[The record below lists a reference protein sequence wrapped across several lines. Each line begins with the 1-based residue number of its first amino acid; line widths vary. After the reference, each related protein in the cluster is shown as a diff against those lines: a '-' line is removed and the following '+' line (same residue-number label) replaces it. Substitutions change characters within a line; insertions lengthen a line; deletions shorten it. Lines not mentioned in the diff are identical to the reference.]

1 MSATPRHST
10 ALPHVGTYTREI
22 PISVE
27 RMYENALDWEHLP
40 YLHRSTF
47 SRIECVEAGEWGWRA
62 RVRSRRNPERAPVML
77 ELTLDRKCRRW
88 ITRTLEGQGAGT
100 EIWTHAFPIG
110 ERRTDIVVDFFVP
123 AVAPDRAAAAGE
135 FYVALY
141 TRLYDEDVWMM
152 TERQRQLDFVHA
164 PGRETGAARVVLG
177 ATGEVRARL
186 PMPFDLGGRTWRI
199 VEVKGELIAHATV
212 CPHLLGPL
220 NASAVETGGVI
231 ECPWH
236 GYRFDIRSRACVSGA
251 RLSLAPAP
259 RIAIDSQ
266 GRVVAEMN

>member
-1 MSATPRHST
+1 VSGAARTAS
-10 ALPHVGTYTREI
+10 ALPHVGTYTREL
-22 PISVE
+22 PVSVE

-47 SRIECVEAGEWGWRA
+47 SRIDCVAAGEWGWRA
-62 RVRSRRNPERAPVML
+62 RVWSRRNPERAPAML
-77 ELTLDRKCRRW
+77 ELALDRKCRRW

-100 EIWTHAFPIG
+100 EIWTHAFPIS

-123 AVAPDRAAAAGE
+123 AVAPERAAAAGE

-152 TERQRQLDFVHA
+152 TERQRRLDVVHA
-164 PGRETGAARVVLG
+164 PARGSDTARVMLG
-177 ATGEVRARL
+177 AIDEVRARL
-186 PMPFDLGGRTWRI
+186 PMLFELGGRSWRL
-199 VEVKGELIAHATV
+199 VEDRGELIAHAAV

-220 NASAVETGGVI
+220 DNCEIESGAI

-236 GYRFDIRSRACVSGA
+236 GYRYDIRSRACVSGA

-266 GRVVAEMN
+266 RRVVAEMN

>member
-1 MSATPRHST
+1 VSGANRTAT
-10 ALPHVGTYTREI
+10 ALPHVGTYTREL
-22 PISVE
+22 PVSVE

-40 YLHRSTF
+40 YLHRSSF
-47 SRIECVEAGEWGWRA
+47 AQIECVEAGDWGWRA
-62 RVRSRRNPERAPVML
+62 RVWSRRNPERAPVML
-77 ELTLDRKCRRW
+77 ELALDRKCRRW

-100 EIWTHAFPIG
+100 EIWTHAFPIS
-110 ERRTDIVVDFFVP
+110 ERRTDIVVDFFMP
-123 AVAPDRAAAAGE
+123 GVAREGAAAAGE
-135 FYVALY
+135 FLIGLY

-164 PGRETGAARVVLG
+164 PARQAEAARVMLG
-177 ATGEVRARL
+177 AIGKVRARL
-186 PMPFDLGGRTWRI
+186 PMRFELDGRTWRI
-199 VEVKGELIAHATV
+199 VELRGELIAHATV

-220 NASAVETGGVI
+220 SECAVETGGVI

-251 RLSLAPAP
+251 RCSLAPAP

-266 GRVVAEMN
+266 GRIFAEMV